1 MIHLA
6 LILSLALFAPAPA
19 EPPPPRDVRAII
31 RDARLLIA
39 RHGDAVWPGL
49 SRAPQRILLVEAARE
64 TLFCAAPTP
73 GFIAIGDDAVSGC
86 AMQVRPRRYD
96 VDSEATLDEDGVP
109 LVVIGLPRATGR
121 TGTDWLLT
129 LLHEQFHQYQQVL
142 PGFAAARDRAD
153 ARLRGTASDAAWML
167 DHPFPYA
174 DPAVAAGFARL
185 NDMAGEFLSATT
197 PDAARAAA
205 TAYVAARGE
214 VTGRL
219 DARDRC
225 YLEFQLGQ
233 EGVARWTELQFAR
246 VAGAQSSKLRRAARD
261 RRLWLSV
268 SLKSARAQGLGIW
281 KRGAFYALGAA
292 EAEMLDRFAPDWR
305 QAYVVEPFALGPLL
319 ARTFDDAP
327 TRGISPQSAC

>member
-6 LILSLALFAPAPA
+6 LMLTLAWFAPPPA

-121 TGTDWLLT
+121 TRTDWLLT

-153 ARLRGTASDAAWML
+153 ARLRDTASDAAWML

-185 NDMAGEFLSATT
+185 NDLAGEFLSATT

-205 TAYVAARGE
+205 TAYAAARGE

-246 VAGAQSSKLRRAARD
+246 VAGAESPKLRRAARD
-261 RRLWLSV
+261 RHLSLVV

-281 KRGAFYALGAA
+281 KRGAFYALGAT

-305 QAYVVEPFALGPLL
+305 DAYRGDPLSLGQLLMRALG
-319 ARTFDDAP
+319 DAP
-327 TRGISPQSAC
+327 PPGASPTPAC